1 MNDPTA
7 MPIANMALGSV
18 LITDPRLD
26 MPSTRLILKTI
37 SEQGKIDPALV
48 VNVDGWIGKYLDY
61 SYLDKAE
68 KSLKA

>member
-1 MNDPTA
+1 
-7 MPIANMALGSV
+7 
-18 LITDPRLD
+18 